1 MTVRTRFAP
10 SPTGYL
16 HIGGART
23 ALFSWL
29 IARKAAG
36 DFLLRIED
44 TDEDRNQEDAVG
56 AILDSLNWLGIGW
69 DEGPVVGGPHAPYRQ
84 SERLGSYQAVADR
97 LLASGKAYR
106 CTCTIERLTQ
116 LREVAKEAGGRRG
129 YDGHCRDLKLG
140 PEAGPAAIRLRVP
153 THEDIVLT
161 DLIKGRVVWDSAE
174 LDDLILVRPGGMP
187 MYNFVVACDDAAMG
201 ITHVV
206 RGDEHLNNTPKQL
219 LVYAAMGAHPPQFGH
234 VPLILDEQGRKMSK
248 RFGDVAVGVYRDK
261 GFLPEAM
268 LNYLARLGW
277 AHGDAELFGVAE
289 LIQMFS
295 IEGVGAS
302 AGKWDLQK
310 LLWVNAHWMKQLPL
324 ERIAAD
330 ALPFLEARGYV
341 LHDRWVDAVRAL
353 RERSATLVA
362 LAEAAGAFFLA
373 DDQMAVDAVAVAEV
387 LAPAQGLVNKAADAF
402 EAAPDWTEASLEAA
416 GNALCL
422 AEGVK
427 LGKLAQPLRVAL
439 VGQKVGVGLWQTL
452 HILGRETALR
462 RLRAGWPPATA

>member
-1 MTVRTRFAP
+1 MSVRTRFAP

-29 IARKAAG
+29 IARKAEG
-36 DFLLRIED
+36 QFLLRIED

-84 SERLGSYQAVADR
+84 SERLDRYREVADR
-97 LLASGKAYR
+97 MLATGKAYR
-106 CTCTIERLTQ
+106 CTCTVDRLTR
-116 LREVAKEAGGRRG
+116 LREAAKAAGGRRG

-153 THEDIVLT
+153 SAEDIVLN

-219 LVYAAMGAHPPQFGH
+219 LVYAAMGVTPPQFGH

-248 RFGDVAVGVYRDK
+248 RFGDVAVGVYREK

-268 LNYLARLGW
+268 VNYLARLGW

-289 LIQMFS
+289 LTQMFS

-302 AGKWDLQK
+302 AGKWDIQK
-310 LLWVNAHWMKQLPL
+310 LLWVNAHWMKHLPL
-324 ERIAAD
+324 NRIAAD
-330 ALPFLEARGYV
+330 AKPFLEARGYV

-373 DDQMAVDAVAVAEV
+373 DDEMVVDAAAVADV
-387 LAPAQGLVNKAADAF
+387 LVPAQALVNKAADAF
-402 EAAPDWTEASLEAA
+402 DAAPSWTEEGLEAA
-416 GNALCL
+416 GNQLCL

-462 RLRAGWPPATA
+462 RLRSGWRPATA